1 MRAMLS
7 LPAAFLVAACFTT
20 ILRADEEKVPL
31 DKLPDPIKASL
42 KAKFPDAKL
51 VGAEK
56 EKMDKE
62 TVYEVELEYKGA
74 KYEVTLKADGS
85 IVSCEKTIA
94 VKDLPKAVVAALEG
108 KYPKATINSAEEV
121 TKGKDLKDLSY
132 EVVITTADKKKLEI
146 ELDPKGKILETEEKK
161 EEKKD

>member
-1 MRAMLS
+1 MRAMLF
-7 LPAAFLVAACFTT
+7 LPAACLVAACFTT
-20 ILRADEEKVPL
+20 VLRADEEKVPL

-42 KAKFPDAKL
+42 KEKFPDAKL
-51 VGAEK
+51 IGAEK

-74 KYEVTLKADGS
+74 KYDVTFKADGS
-85 IVSCEKTIA
+85 IVSSEKTIA

-121 TKGKDLKDLSY
+121 TKGKDLKELSY
-132 EVVITTADKKKLEI
+132 EVVITTADKKKFEI
-146 ELDPKGKILETEEKK
+146 ELDPMGKILETEEKK